1 LRHEGFAVD
10 ETGDGLEGLSYAEV
24 YPYEAIVLDLMLP
37 SMDGLTILKQLRSQG
52 KDTHILILSAKDQ
65 LEDRLRGLDLGAD
78 DYLVKPFEFEELCA
92 RLRALIR
99 RRYRAKDPS
108 IHLEDLTIDTAQRT
122 ACLGQQPL
130 SLTRNEYALLEY
142 LAFSRGRV
150 LSRDLLR
157 DQLYTSEADISSNVI
172 DVVICTLRKKIK
184 AAGGPAVIRTVRG
197 QGYLVI

>member
-1 LRHEGFAVD
+1 
-10 ETGDGLEGLSYAEV
+10 
-24 YPYEAIVLDLMLP
+24 
-37 SMDGLTILKQLRSQG
+37 MDGFTILKQLRSQG

-65 LEDRLRGLDLGAD
+65 LEDRLRGLNLGAD

-92 RLRALIR
+92 RLRALMR
-99 RRYRAKDPS
+99 RRYQAKNPS
-108 IHLEDLTIDTAQRT
+108 IQLGDLTIDTAQRV
-122 ACLGQQPL
+122 ACLGEQAL

-197 QGYLVI
+197 QGYLVT